1 MTKFIATRITFP
13 FSHVLF
19 LADKVT
25 TPTLNKTMK
34 ILIADDDPVSTRV
47 LAHQLEKWQHV
58 VTTTTNGIEALDAFK
73 NYNFD
78 VVITDWMMP
87 AMSGPELCA
96 AIREEEKSGELAS
109 FIILLTSRGSNEDF
123 ALALEAG
130 ANDFA
135 TKPFAPFVLQARL
148 ANAARIVQLQTELHR
163 KKQEADKLACT
174 DYLTQLRNRRAMW
187 QNLGM
192 DFERMS
198 REQRPLSALVIDIDF
213 FKKINDA
220 HGHQTGDYVLQAVA
234 DCLTNS
240 VRSGDYVGRWGGE
253 EFLAVLP
260 GADIIQSA
268 EVAERCR
275 HHLESLRIK
284 VDSGEV
290 IRLSASF
297 GVAAIDGAGRED
309 CNALIEQADQ
319 ALYWAKDAGRNRVKI
334 YVPGVGPR
342 RNMRKAK

>member
-1 MTKFIATRITFP
+1 MR
-13 FSHVLF
+13 
-19 LADKVT
+19 
-25 TPTLNKTMK
+25 
-34 ILIADDDPVSTRV
+34 ILIADDDPVSTSV
-47 LAHQLEKWQHV
+47 LAHQLEQWQHT
-58 VTTTTNGIEALDAFK
+58 VTTTTNGFDALAAFK
-73 NYNFD
+73 SETFD

-96 AIREEEKSGELAS
+96 AIREEEESGELTS
-109 FIILLTSRGSNEDF
+109 FIILLTSRGSSEDL
-123 ALALEAG
+123 ALALKAG

-135 TKPFAPFVLQARL
+135 TKPFDPLVLQSRL
-148 ANAARIVQLQTELHR
+148 ANAARIVQLQMELHR
-163 KKQEADKLACT
+163 KKQEADELAST

-187 QNLGM
+187 QNLQM
-192 DFERMS
+192 DAERMH

-213 FKKINDA
+213 FKKINDT
-220 HGHQTGDYVLQAVA
+220 HGHRVGDRVLQTVA
-234 DCLTNS
+234 GCLTNS
-240 VRSGDYVGRWGGE
+240 IRAGDYVGRWGGE

-284 VDSGEV
+284 TDNGEV
-290 IRLSASF
+290 IRLSASI
-297 GVAAIDGAGRED
+297 GVAAVDGANRED
-309 CNALIEQADQ
+309 CDALIDQADQ

-342 RNMRKAK
+342 RNMRKAT